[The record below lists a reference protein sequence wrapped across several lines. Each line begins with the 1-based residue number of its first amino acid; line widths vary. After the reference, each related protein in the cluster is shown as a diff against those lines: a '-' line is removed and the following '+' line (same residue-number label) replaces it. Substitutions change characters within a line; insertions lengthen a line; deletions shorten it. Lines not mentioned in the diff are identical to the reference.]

1 MSLGSRVLTRLLFSV
16 VVVYLVVSLTFAVVT
31 LTPDSNLEGMLG
43 TAAFAGASE
52 EELEQMRQTYLES
65 RGRDRPLA
73 QRYAEWLVDVTFF
86 RLGVSPTTGEPV
98 GGTIVDSLW
107 KTAAY
112 VIPGTLAAWLAGVAA
127 GLRSARHSGSVS
139 DRIGRTASY
148 VLLGLPGFWLAALAI
163 ALLGPESFR
172 EGGLLWTVIIPAG
185 IVASSLFAGQVSLTR
200 SRSVDQYGSPYVQ
213 FLRAKGLSERSIDRR
228 VLRNVLVPVLAMT
241 AAELFA
247 VLVLAAVV
255 VETVLGIDGIGR
267 LAYFAAY
274 ENDIPLIV
282 GTTVSLACVG
292 VGGSLLSDLGSAW
305 LDPRS
310 RSRGT

>member
-16 VVVYLVVSLTFAVVT
+16 VVIYLVISLTFAVVT

-43 TAAFAGASE
+43 AAAMGGASE
-52 EELEQMRQTYLES
+52 EELDQMRQTYNDV

-73 QRYAEWLVDVTFF
+73 QRYAGWLVDVTFF

-98 GGTIVDSLW
+98 GGTIVDGLW
-107 KTAAY
+107 NTAAY
-112 VIPGTLAAWLAGVAA
+112 LIPGTLAAWLAGIAA
-127 GLRSARHSGSVS
+127 GLRSARHAGSVS
-139 DRIGRTASY
+139 DRVGRMASY

-163 ALLGPESFR
+163 AFLGPESFR
-172 EGGLLWTVIIPAG
+172 QGGLLWTVVIPAG
-185 IVASSLFAGQVSLTR
+185 IVASGLFAGQVSLTR
-200 SRSVDQYGSPYVQ
+200 SRSIDQYGAPYVQ
-213 FLRAKGLSERSIDRR
+213 FLRAKGLAEGTIDRR

-255 VETVLGIDGIGR
+255 VETVLGIQGIGQ

-274 ENDIPLIV
+274 ENDIPLIIA
-282 GTTVSLACVG
+282 TTVALACVG
-292 VGGSLLSDLGSAW
+292 VGGSLISDLGSAW

-310 RSRGT
+310 RTRDA